1 MKYVALLRGINVG
14 NNKRIDMKKFKTI
27 FELIGYKNVLTYINS
42 GNVIFESEHILA
54 EICKEIK
61 INLAKEFGF
70 EIPTLVKTEQ
80 EMKKIVEAIPNEW
93 ENNSLQKTDV
103 AYLFPE
109 IDSKETI
116 NLLPMKKEY
125 VDIRYIEGAIIWN
138 VDKENY
144 NKSQLN
150 KLIGHRFYKLM
161 TVRNV
166 NTARHLL
173 NFL

>member
-14 NNKRIDMKKFKTI
+14 NNKRIDMKKLKTI

-42 GNVIFESEHILA
+42 GNVIFESEHILS

>member
-1 MKYVALLRGINVG
+1 MKYIALLRGINVG
-14 NNKRIDMKKFKTI
+14 NNKRIDMKKLKII
-27 FELIGYKNVLTYINS
+27 FELMGYKNVFTYINS
-42 GNVIFESEHILA
+42 GNIIFESDNMLT

-80 EMKKIVEAIPNEW
+80 EMKKIIEAIPNEW
-93 ENNSLQKTDV
+93 ENNSLQRTDV

-109 IDSKETI
+109 IDSKEII

-125 VDIRYIEGAIIWN
+125 VEIRYIDGAIIWN
-138 VDKENY
+138 VNRENY

-150 KLIGHRFYKLM
+150 KLTGHRLYQLM

-166 NTARHLL
+166 NTARKLL
-173 NFL
+173 NFI